1 MASRD
6 QKAVI
11 PLKCSDGAD
20 FTRTCDCRKGVCG
33 ATLHYQIIT
42 QKVKIMKGKYIT
54 TSLLI
59 AIMASEKAAQSINV
73 AETPASTK
81 GHAILW
87 SKDLPNAAEIAAR
100 LKGRDELKFS

>member
-1 MASRD
+1 M
-6 QKAVI
+6 
-11 PLKCSDGAD
+11 
-20 FTRTCDCRKGVCG
+20 
-33 ATLHYQIIT
+33 
-42 QKVKIMKGKYIT
+42 KIMKGKYIT

-73 AETPASTK
+73 PETPASTK

-87 SKDLPNAAEIAAR
+87 SKELPGAAEIAAR